1 MNNIWVAALLT
12 IRETFSRK
20 IFILFAGVSTLVLL
34 LFGILFISVSA
45 ENFPV
50 VGTDIQISGMD
61 IGSEISKAIK
71 LFIVNPLYGLGIFLA
86 IFSVSSIIPQMLEKG
101 NIDLLLSK
109 PISRTQLIL
118 GKFFGGNIVVLA
130 NLTYLIFSLWLMI
143 GIKFGDWDLTFLW
156 SIVIITFVFAVLY
169 AMIILIGIISNS
181 SILAMMISYLILLIL
196 SPILANREFF
206 YQLFE
211 SKIAEFFIDGLY
223 YFIPKTA
230 EISNIISE
238 INVGMGI
245 EDFQPILSSFAFLI
259 LNIALSIIIFSK
271 KDY

>member
-1 MNNIWVAALLT
+1 MNNIWVATLLT

-169 AMIILIGIISNS
+169 AMIS
-181 SILAMMISYLILLIL
+181 
-196 SPILANREFF
+196 
-206 YQLFE
+206 
-211 SKIAEFFIDGLY
+211 
-223 YFIPKTA
+223 
-230 EISNIISE
+230 
-238 INVGMGI
+238 
-245 EDFQPILSSFAFLI
+245 
-259 LNIALSIIIFSK
+259 
-271 KDY
+271 